1 MCNLRFAKLQP
12 KPVIF
17 KTLGYLFLRR
27 LVSSLGLQVLEG
39 DKVVEVKNIEVNK
52 GIAAFRFISKNP
64 EDLHLAIGDDWT
76 DEDTFSVMP
85 DEAIAAKV
93 GHAASKAKYHLDT
106 VGDVREFLKRLI
118 L

>member
-1 MCNLRFAKLQP
+1 
-12 KPVIF
+12 
-17 KTLGYLFLRR
+17 
-27 LVSSLGLQVLEG
+27 VLEG

-85 DEAIAAKV
+85 DEAITIKV
-93 GHAASKAKYHLDT
+93 GHAASKAKFHLDT
-106 VGDVREFLKRLI
+106 VGDVREFLKRLMV
-118 L
+118 